1 MKINQS
7 EWCMQNLKDPIRSRE
22 IFFVSYLIR
31 ELSWDKIQKERK
43 RADELKSKVSTV
55 DI

>member
-31 ELSWDKIQKERK
+31 ELSWVKIQKEGK
-43 RADELKSKVSTV
+43 EWIELKSEVSTV
-55 DI
+55 DV